1 MQLIGLLLFK
11 HYRKEALEPYLK
23 ILCSRFG
30 FCFLYFLLASQISL
44 TRALDL
50 AKSLVIW
57 KKCTML
63 YKVYLAIWKTGVL
76 INFILTCPLKSQVI
90 SWGSSPYAMRISL
103 LRFFKT
109 FQKYLAYAFFGLIIS
124 LLRFFLHF
132 AYSIKIA
139 VMK

>member
-30 FCFLYFLLASQISL
+30 FCVLYFLLASQISL

-50 AKSLVIW
+50 AKSLVSNL
-57 KKCTML
+57 KKTYNVVQSLLGNLENWCTDQFYPHL
-63 YKVYLAIWKTGVL
+63 SFKKPSYFKGILALCK
-76 INFILTCPLKSQVI
+76 FH
-90 SWGSSPYAMRISL
+90 Y

-109 FQKYLAYAFFGLIIS
+109 FQKYLAHAFFGLII
-124 LLRFFLHF
+124 LW
-132 AYSIKIA
+132 YKQNI
-139 VMK
+139 

>member
-30 FCFLYFLLASQISL
+30 FCVLYFLLASQISL

-57 KKCTML
+57 KKRTML

-90 SWGSSPYAMRISL
+90 SRGSSPYANFITSI
-103 LRFFKT
+103 
-109 FQKYLAYAFFGLIIS
+109 FQNIPEIFGS
-124 LLRFFLHF
+124 CVFWANYFLCYKHN
-132 AYSIKIA
+132 IEKNA